1 MKRLYCPDCKVRLH
15 VGAKKLALCE
25 NCQKVFDL
33 GRKGTYGVP
42 IMGHPLFVAAVLIAF
57 MVALAVFL
65 PMLAA

>member
-1 MKRLYCPDCKVRLH
+1 MKRLYCPECKVRLR

-33 GRKGTYGVP
+33 RRKKKEPGVLS
-42 IMGHPLFVAAVLIAF
+42 HPLFVAAVLIAF

>member
-1 MKRLYCPDCKVRLH
+1 MKRLYCPDCKVRLR

-33 GRKGTYGVP
+33 GKTGRGPG
-42 IMGHPLFVAAVLIAF
+42 ILSHPLFVAGVLIAF

-65 PMLAA
+65 PMLSA